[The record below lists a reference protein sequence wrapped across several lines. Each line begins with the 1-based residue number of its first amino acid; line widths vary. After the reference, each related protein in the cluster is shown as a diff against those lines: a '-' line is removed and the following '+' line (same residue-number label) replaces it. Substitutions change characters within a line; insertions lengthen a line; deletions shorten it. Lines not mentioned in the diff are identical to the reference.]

1 MIKAIALEIRIFI
14 IVLETSF
21 FFFVSYHWGNSYLKA
36 NVNFT

>member
-21 FFFVSYHWGNSYLKA
+21 FFVSYHWGNSYLKA